1 MRNTLFL
8 FGLFVCWL
16 AGATPARADR
26 AVFPEKELIGRAD
39 IIAMATVQEIGAIT
53 ISGRQ
58 PQAMLSLRV
67 DDTLKGDVEIKQVS
81 ARCGLVS
88 VKGGI
93 VKAEEAFTFG
103 QQRLFFLQ
111 RGQDGYSVLNAL
123 DSVLPATE
131 AGRIKE
137 LMARNPLVVTMAVE
151 APVLVL
157 EQLQQIPVKVANHG
171 KERIEV
177 YGYLEGFYEKAAA
190 GTWLAFDQEVTQQCL
205 RRRLTLEPGEEKILQ
220 LICRAKQYPPATD
233 KNMETPALL
242 RAVVRL
248 SDYHNGFHMATVW
261 TPGIVKAPGE

>member
-1 MRNTLFL
+1 MRNSIFL
-8 FGLFVCWL
+8 FGLLAYWL
-16 AGATPARADR
+16 AGVAPARADR
-26 AVFPEKELIGRAD
+26 AIFPEKELIGRAD
-39 IIAMATVQEIGAIT
+39 IIAVATVQTAGAIS

-58 PQAMLSLRV
+58 PQVMLGLRL
-67 DDTLKGDVEIKQVS
+67 DDTLKGDAKIKQVS

-88 VKGGI
+88 VKG
-93 VKAEEAFTFG
+93 EEAFTAG

-111 RGQDGYSVLNAL
+111 RGQDAYTVLNAL

-137 LMARNPLVVTMAVE
+137 LIALNPLVVTMAVE

-157 EQLQQIPVKVANHG
+157 EQLQQIPVKVTNRG

-177 YGYLEGFYEKAAA
+177 YGYMEGFYEKAAA
-190 GTWLAFDQEVTQQCL
+190 GTLLAFDQEVIQQSL
-205 RRRLTLEPGEEKILQ
+205 RIRLTLEPGEEKILQ

-233 KNMETPALL
+233 ENMEIPALL

-248 SDYHNGFHMATVW
+248 SDYHNGFHMATAW
-261 TPGIVKAPGE
+261 IPGIVKTPGE